1 MITRARI
8 TYGAAALIAAG
19 ALATTATSSSHS
31 ASMPAAT
38 PSDARSADL
47 QVHTTTVP
55 RNRLQARRASSYR
68 IGRNGPRVQV
78 GASRTRQFTD
88 FQTFTVTP
96 PTGRRVFQG
105 FATISG
111 GNAGVFRVLKTQVVR
126 GRYVV
131 NVSYPGDQGTPGRLV
146 LRVQSFPNEG

>member
-8 TYGAAALIAAG
+8 SYGAATLIAVG
-19 ALATTATSSSHS
+19 ALAVTATSASNS

-38 PSDARSADL
+38 PSDAAAAKL
-47 QVHTTTVP
+47 VVHTTTVP

-78 GASRTRQFTD
+78 GASRTRGFTD
-88 FQTFTVTP
+88 FQTFAVLP
-96 PTGRRVFQG
+96 PAGRQIFQG

-111 GNAGVFRVLKTQVVR
+111 GNSGFFGILKTQMVR

-131 NVSYPGDQGTPGRLV
+131 NVSYPGDQGTPGRLI
-146 LRVQSFPNEG
+146 LRVQSFPTNG